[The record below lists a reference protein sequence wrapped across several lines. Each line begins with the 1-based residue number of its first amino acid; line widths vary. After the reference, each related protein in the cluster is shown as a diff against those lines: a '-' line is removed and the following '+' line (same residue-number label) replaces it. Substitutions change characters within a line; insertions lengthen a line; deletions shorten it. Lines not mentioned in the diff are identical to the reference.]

1 MTNAY
6 SDLRGTIE
14 RLIREDLL
22 NGVMQPYSDEVHVE
36 KFTAVVGIDPAEWA
50 SLLDVYDRACEATRA
65 HDTTSEQ
72 QLDVPDP
79 QRLRDDIAI
88 IETAVSNATSRR
100 RSATT
105 LQTERI
111 ATRRSIPRSSGP

>member
-1 MTNAY
+1 
-6 SDLRGTIE
+6 
-14 RLIREDLL
+14 
-22 NGVMQPYSDEVHVE
+22 MQPYSDEVHVE
-36 KFTAVVGIDPAEWA
+36 KFTAVIGIDPAEWT

-88 IETAVSNATSRR
+88 IEVAISNATARR
-100 RSATT
+100 RTAST
-105 LQTERI
+105 LQAERT
-111 ATRRSIPRSSGP
+111 AKRRSIPKSSGP